1 MNSSINN
8 IFKNLR
14 EIQKRIE
21 KNDPNEELS
30 WLNDVYGLVDNIIVE
45 VNLLQ
50 NNIQNVIDSV
60 EDLK

>member
-1 MNSSINN
+1 MSSNINN

-30 WLNDVYGLVDNIIVE
+30 WLNDVYGLVEDTIDE
-45 VNLLQ
+45 VGFLE
-50 NNIQNVIDSV
+50 NNIQNVIDSI

>member
-1 MNSSINN
+1 MNSNINN

-30 WLNDVYGLVDNIIVE
+30 WLNDVYGLVEDTIDE
-45 VNLLQ
+45 VGFLE
-50 NNIQNVIDSV
+50 NNIQNVIDSI